1 MKCCTAHRSS
11 SRVAATLTP
20 GALPAAASWGDSGA
34 ALRLTLRLLG
44 REPYATVIRLSA
56 FLGSRALP
64 TPSKLSS
71 LLLAVLPLN
80 VLASEQWIVATDLW
94 GNKNYQTLA
103 LDVQGKLVEGKLD
116 GDPIKGS
123 LAGKHL
129 QFTATDG
136 DGQAYHFDAR
146 VDGARMQGR
155 SDQPDTN
162 RHDARATHTF
172 SAWRVPTRAA
182 TTPQLH
188 AFVPTDYSNT
198 FSADRAPVLVIWP
211 GDSVQTKTLDSGGV
225 DEQGITR
232 ALFGNPQ
239 VGPFFVVGAEPGD
252 TLAITLDSLKLNRD
266 YADSLDGVVG
276 RLKTPRVA
284 AEASALGKP
293 VRWEL
298 DREKG
303 VARPQGATGALKNF
317 EIPAKP
323 MLGGLAVAP
332 GFGYPP
338 FSTGDT
344 EDFGGNMDFNA
355 VVEGNTVYL
364 PVQQPGALLY
374 LGDGHALQGDGE
386 TTQWALETSL
396 DVVVKVELLKKH
408 AINTPRVESPTQIM
422 TLGQGGSSD
431 DALRLA
437 TSGMLQWLR
446 QAYGLSLSEATQVLG
461 VAVQY
466 QVANLAGRSVGVAA
480 KLDKA
485 VLKGLLPPPVGPGAN
500 GDASG
505 NR

>member
-1 MKCCTAHRSS
+1 VTIRS
-11 SRVAATLTP
+11 TL
-20 GALPAAASWGDSGA
+20 
-34 ALRLTLRLLG
+34 
-44 REPYATVIRLSA
+44 
-56 FLGSRALP
+56 
-64 TPSKLSS
+64 S
-71 LLLAVLPLN
+71 LLLLAAVPMH
-80 VLASEQWIVATDLW
+80 VYGAEQWVVATDLW
-94 GNKNYQTLA
+94 GNNSYQTLQ
-103 LDVQGKLVEGKLD
+103 LDVQGSRVAGTLD
-116 GDPIKGS
+116 GDPISGS
-123 LAGKHL
+123 LVGEKL
-129 QFTATDG
+129 QFTATDSQ
-136 DGQAYHFDAR
+136 GQAYHFD
-146 VDGARMQGR
+146 GQLQGER
-155 SDQPDTN
+155 LQGQSDQPDTN
-162 RHDARATHTF
+162 NRAARASHAF
-172 SAWRVPTRAA
+172 SAWRVPTRSA
-182 TTPQLH
+182 TAPQLH

-198 FSADRAPVLVIWP
+198 FSADRAPALVIWP
-211 GDSVQTKTLDSGGV
+211 GDSVKTKTLDSGGV
-225 DEQGITR
+225 DEKGITR

-239 VGPFFVVGAEPGD
+239 VGPFFVVGAQPGD
-252 TLAITLDSLKLNRD
+252 TLAITLTSLKLNRD

-284 AEASALGKP
+284 AESAGLGNP

-298 DREKG
+298 DRIKG

-317 EIPAKP
+317 EIPVKP

-344 EDFGGNMDFNA
+344 ESFGGNMDFNA

-396 DVVVKVELLKKH
+396 DVVVKVELLKQPS
-408 AINTPRVESPTQIM
+408 ISTPRVESPTQIM

-431 DALRLA
+431 DALRIA

-446 QAYGLSLSEATQVLG
+446 QAYGLNLSEATQVLG

-480 KLDKA
+480 RLDKA
-485 VLKGLLPPPVGPGAN
+485 VLKSLLPLPAAVSTQGGPGV
-500 GDASG
+500 SK
-505 NR
+505 